1 MVRQGV
7 GLIPCVSET
16 DGEPLLAMWLMAGT
30 RSAGFNRYRRAYG
43 GAGDDGDLTHPGA
56 DLMPAVGAETR
67 GRARRYQ
74 PLRSQKPM
82 PYALFYNDARLSFT
96 MTPG

>member
-7 GLIPCVSET
+7 GLISRVSET
-16 DGEPLLAMWLMAGT
+16 DGEPLLAMWLMVGT
-30 RSAGFNRYRRAYG
+30 RSAGFNRHRPAHG

-56 DLMPAVGAETR
+56 DLIPAVGAETR

-74 PLRSQKPM
+74 SLRSQTD
-82 PYALFYNDARLSFT
+82 ALRAVFQ
-96 MTPG
+96 